1 MAKGTEIIDYKNQI
15 IRDILS
21 NTIDPSL
28 SRDIV
33 YAIDENYIDAEEE
46 LIYRNIYPYLR
57 IPDTQTEARSY
68 ITMSVDMPKV
78 STKNYFFKDMVIT
91 INVIVHEEKMKM
103 PVRYSATRAD
113 YIACLINKIFNG
125 NKNYGNVPLEYV
137 SDVESII
144 LNKFF
149 VRTLRFRCNELNT
162 VRCK

>member
-103 PVRYSATRAD
+103 PARYSATRAD
-113 YIACLINKIFNG
+113 YIAYLINKIFNG